1 MNLVKNVYY
10 MLAYVF
16 DILKQDKYKKIELE
30 EFENVGDLC
39 AEILITALSSQLK
52 QGLNKTYIREESALS
67 SVRGKI
73 NITES
78 IKTSSILK
86 KQLVCSYDE
95 FSINSYLNQI
105 IKTTIYEL
113 IKSDIGKDKKKQ
125 LKKILVYFNDVD
137 LLDKNRINW
146 KINYNR
152 NNSTYRL
159 LISICWLVLKGL
171 LQTDQDGSVKMMNYL
186 SDRSMASLYEKFIL
200 KYYRK
205 HYPDLSSNKEQIKWQ
220 LDDDFSDLLPKMET
234 DITLSQGNKILII
247 DAKFYKYALQYH
259 FDSEKLISSNLYQ
272 IFTYVKNKEFELRDE
287 PHEVAGMLLYAKTDE
302 NIHLNHDYLMSGNKI
317 SVKMLDMNQNFNE
330 IRNQLDDIVVTY
342 FHFREVI

>member
-1 MNLVKNVYY
+1 

-16 DILKQDKYKKIELE
+16 DVLKQDKYKKIELE
-30 EFENVGDLC
+30 EFENVSDLC

-52 QGLNKTYIREESALS
+52 QGLNKTYIREESTLS

-171 LQTDQDGSVKMMNYL
+171 LQTEQDGSVKMMNYL

-220 LDDDFSDLLPKMET
+220 LDDDFSDLLPKMES

-247 DAKFYKYALQYH
+247 DAKFYRYALQYH
-259 FDSEKLISSNLYQ
+259 FDSEKLISNNLYQ
-272 IFTYVKNKEFELRDE
+272 IFTYVKNKEYELKNQ

-302 NIHLNHDYLMSGNKI
+302 NILLNHNYLMSGNKI
-317 SVKMLDMNQNFNE
+317 SVKMLDLNQNFKD
-330 IRNQLDDIVVTY
+330 ICKQLNIIVEDY
-342 FHFREVI
+342 FHSF